1 MIADGIIGKASDEKG
16 QRFLDTMT
24 TKTTGHTPGPWHTS
38 QRTGDET
45 SVRSLDGSIVAE
57 CNTLADRGQE
67 LANAR
72 LITAAPAMLAALQC
86 IVDAYG
92 EACECIDDTKHCPY
106 CIARAAITAATK

>member
-1 MIADGIIGKASDEKG
+1 
-16 QRFLDTMT
+16 MT
-24 TKTTGHTPGPWHTS
+24 TGTTAKATPGPWHTS

-72 LITAAPAMLAALQC
+72 LITAAPAMLAALKEMQARYF
-86 IVDAYG
+86 IKFG
-92 EACECIDDTKHCPY
+92 NDDLYDKAT
-106 CIARAAITAATK
+106 AAIADAT